1 MRVKKIE
8 VLYEDTH
15 LLLCRKPAGIAT
27 QSARTGQQDMVS
39 LVKNERA
46 KKGEE
51 PYVGL
56 IHRLDQPVEGVMV
69 FAKTKDAAA
78 ALSKQ
83 VAARGMDKYYLAVAK
98 GQFETQAGVL
108 EHYMRKDGKTNL
120 SRVVQETDPEAK
132 LARLFYEVLA
142 YNEELDA
149 SLIRVKLDTGRHHQI
164 RVQMASIGHPLLGD
178 QKYNSMELSANAD
191 AMNGMSFAGN
201 ARGMVALCSFKIGF
215 AHPVTKKT
223 MEYSILP
230 QNPFFEPFGQAL
242 GLDN

>member
-8 VLYEDTH
+8 VLYEDKH
-15 LLLCRKPAGIAT
+15 LLVCRKPAGIAT

-98 GQFETQAGVL
+98 GQFANQADTL
-108 EHYMRKDGKTNL
+108 EHYLVRDGKTNL
-120 SRVVQETDPEAK
+120 SRTCKKEEKDAK
-132 LARLFYEVLA
+132 LARLFYEVLS
-142 YNEELDA
+142 YNETEDV
-149 SLIRVKLDTGRHHQI
+149 SLLKVKLDTGRHHQI
-164 RVQMASIGHPLLGD
+164 RVQMAAVGHPLLGD
-178 QKYNSMELSANAD
+178 QKYGLDSPNNKVS
-191 AMNGMSFAGN
+191 NGN
-201 ARGMVALCSFKIGF
+201 RQHVALCSYKIGF
-215 AHPVTKKT
+215 IHPITRK
-223 MEYSILP
+223 ELSYEILP
-230 QNPFFEPFGQAL
+230 QNPIFAGFELASV
-242 GLDN
+242 LDN